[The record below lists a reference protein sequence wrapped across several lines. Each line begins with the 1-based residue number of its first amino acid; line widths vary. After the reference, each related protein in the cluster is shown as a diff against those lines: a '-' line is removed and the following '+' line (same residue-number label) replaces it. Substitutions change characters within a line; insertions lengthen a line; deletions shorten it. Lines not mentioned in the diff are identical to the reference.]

1 MVILLNQEAEAL
13 RKGDYKG
20 SAREDRNADIEDSL

>member
-1 MVILLNQEAEAL
+1 MIVLLNQSAENA
-13 RKGDYKG
+13 REGDYKG